1 MERRRHQ
8 REPLRVPVAVET
20 ADGASYPA
28 EACDLSSGGM
38 ALRSE
43 YLLAP
48 SLICCVHVS
57 DIGGI
62 VFSRE
67 ASVLR
72 VRDLPNGD
80 FFVGLAFDEPLPP
93 PRRAHEDALRAAC

>member
-8 REPLRVPVAVET
+8 REPLCVPVEVET

-28 EACDLSSGGM
+28 QACDFSSGGM
-38 ALRSE
+38 ALRCE

-48 SLICCVHVS
+48 TLICEVHVS
-57 DIGGI
+57 DIGGL

-67 ASVLR
+67 AVVLR
-72 VRDLPNGD
+72 VDDLPNGD
-80 FFVGLAFDEPLPP
+80 FLVGLAFDEPLPP
-93 PRRAHEDALRAAC
+93 PTRADEAALRAAG